1 MIQVVSSAWA
11 LLLGMCLL
19 MVGNGMQGTLLGI
32 RGGIEGF
39 STLQMSVVMSAYF
52 VGFLGGSRMAPGM
65 IRRVGHVR
73 VFAAL
78 ASLISAV
85 MILYPTFP
93 NTIVWSLG
101 RVLIGFCFSAVYV
114 TAESWLNNA
123 ATNENR
129 GQALS
134 AYMIVQTLGIVIA
147 QALLLTADPSGFVLF
162 VIPSVLVSIA
172 VTPILLSI
180 SPTPPFGTTKPMS
193 LSTLMETSPLGCV
206 GMFLLGGVFSAQ
218 FGMAAVYG
226 AEAGLSVAQISLFV
240 AAFFVGSV
248 ILQYPIGW
256 ISDRMDRRSLIVIT
270 ALIGG
275 AGSMVGMML
284 GHIFPIL
291 LATAFVVGGMSNP
304 LYSLIMAHT
313 NDFLEQEDMA
323 AASGGM
329 LFINGLGAVLGPVI
343 TGWMMGTALGPGGFY
358 LFTAV
363 LFAALAGYASYRKTQ
378 RAAVPVDETGNYV
391 PIYPSA
397 TAVAVEIAQEYAI
410 ESEQEAA
417 EEAAQENAEAD
428 KNASDSDNDVADDIK
443 RD

>member
-1 MIQVVSSAWA
+1 MIQVLSSAWA
-11 LLLGMCLL
+11 LLLGMGLL

-32 RGGIEGF
+32 RGALEGF
-39 STLQMSVVMSAYF
+39 STFEMSIVMSCYF

-93 NTIVWSLG
+93 NIVIWSLG
-101 RVLIGFCFSAVYV
+101 RILIGFCFSAVYV

-123 ATNENR
+123 ADNSNR

-134 AYMIVQTLGIVIA
+134 LYMIVQTLGIVIA
-147 QALLLTADPSGFVLF
+147 QALLLTADPSGFILF

-180 SPTPPFGTTKPMS
+180 SPTPAFDTTKPMS
-193 LSTLMETSPLGCV
+193 LRELVNFSPLGCV

-226 AEAGLSVAQISLFV
+226 AEAGLSVAQISMFV
-240 AAFFVGSV
+240 ATFFVGSV
-248 ILQYPIGW
+248 VLQYPIGW
-256 ISDRMDRRSLIVIT
+256 ISDRMNRRTLIAIVSV
-270 ALIGG
+270 AGA
-275 AGSMVGMML
+275 AGSFIGMFL
-284 GHIFPIL
+284 GHVFPIL
-291 LATAFVVGGMSNP
+291 LASAFIVGGMSNP
-304 LYSLIMAHT
+304 LYSLLIAHT
-313 NDFLEQEDMA
+313 NDFLEHEDMA

-329 LFINGLGAVLGPVI
+329 VFINGLGAILGPVI

-363 LFAALAGYASYRKTQ
+363 LFIALAFYATYRATQ
-378 RAAVPVDETGNYV
+378 RAG
-391 PIYPSA
+391 
-397 TAVAVEIAQEYAI
+397 VAVEDTGDFVALTASSTVVAVEYAQEIAI
-410 ESEQEAA
+410 EA
-417 EEAAQENAEAD
+417 EHEPEN
-428 KNASDSDNDVADDIK
+428 SP
-443 RD
+443 